1 MAGPG
6 ARSGNRTVEKPRDFK
21 KTMKRLVKDFR
32 PMAAKLVIVSLIA
45 VVSVILTIASP
56 LFIRDILNNIARTPE
71 NFFTI
76 DGLGYIIV
84 NWMALVRQFAIVLV
98 FYVTASLLSWLGEW
112 IIIPISAK
120 YSYNLRKRFQAKID
134 TLPLN
139 FFDQQTYGEILS
151 KGTNDIDTI
160 ARSVQQIIHQVIN
173 SLFMLIG
180 TTIAMFISSWRLAL
194 VAMASL
200 PLTIAFTII
209 IAKQSQKRFKVY
221 YKKLGMLNSH
231 IEENYGGFKI
241 VKLFNKEDEAIKKL
255 NTINSDMAKDDRF
268 AQFFSGL
275 IFPTIH
281 FVNNLTFVGI
291 CVVGGLINDIGNM
304 VAFFVLISLFQMP
317 FQQIGQIAN
326 VIQSSA
332 AAAER
337 VFQVLDEKEVDPDPA
352 DAIKDTKHLKGEVR
366 FENVW
371 FSYKPDV
378 PLIENMNLDIR
389 PGESV
394 AIVGPTGAGKTTI
407 VNLILRFY
415 EVNKGRITIDG
426 VDIRN
431 YSYEA
436 LRSAIGMVL
445 QDTWLFS
452 GSIKDNI
459 RYGREDATD
468 EEIIEAAQAAHA
480 HFFITTLSGGY
491 DFVLNEEGTNI
502 SQGQRQLITIA
513 RAILSQP
520 KILILDEA
528 TSSVDTRTEIV
539 IQKAMNKLMQNRT
552 SFVIAHRLSTIKN
565 AKTILVMRHG
575 QIIETGTHEKLLAL
589 NGFYADL
596 YNAQFSGAN
605 PLAPVDIEA

>member
-1 MAGPG
+1 MAGPRG
-6 ARSGNRTVEKPRDFK
+6 RMMGMVEKPRDFK
-21 KTMKRLVKDFR
+21 KTIKRLFRDFR
-32 PMAAKLVIVSLIA
+32 PMLPQLIVVALIVII
-45 VVSVILTIASP
+45 SVILQIASP
-56 LFIRDILNNIARTPE
+56 LFIRDILNNIARAPE
-71 NFFTI
+71 DFFTLTGAGI
-76 DGLGYIIV
+76 IQVEWQSLLNRFAVVLG
-84 NWMALVRQFAIVLV
+84 
-98 FYVTASLLSWLGEW
+98 FYFGASLLSWLSEW
-112 IIIPISAK
+112 LIIPIATG
-120 YSYNLRKRFQAKID
+120 YSYNMRRKFQAKID

-139 FFDQQTYGEILS
+139 FFDSQTYGEILS

-160 ARSVQQIIHQVIN
+160 ARSMQQIITQVIH
-173 SLFMLIG
+173 SLFLFIG
-180 TTIAMFISSWRLAL
+180 TTIAMFASSWQLAL

-200 PLTIAFTII
+200 PLTITFTVV
-209 IAKQSQKRFKVY
+209 IAKQSRKRFKVY
-221 YKKLGMLNSH
+221 HKKLGLLNSH
-231 IEENYGGFKI
+231 IEEIYGGFKI
-241 VKLFNKEDEAIKKL
+241 VKLFNKEPEAIEKF
-255 NTINSDMAKDDRF
+255 NTINRDMAKDDRF
-268 AQFFSGL
+268 AQFFSGV

-291 CVVGGLINDIGNM
+291 CVVGGLIQDIGNM

-326 VIQSSA
+326 IIQSSA

-337 VFQVLDEKEVDPDPA
+337 VFQVMDEKELQPNPA
-352 DAIKDTKHLKGEVR
+352 DAITDISSLNGEVR
-366 FENVW
+366 FEDVW
-371 FSYKPDV
+371 FSYKPEA
-378 PLIENMNLDIR
+378 PLIEKMNLDIR

-426 VDIRN
+426 VDIRS

-459 RYGREDATD
+459 RYGRLDAND

-480 HFFITTLSGGY
+480 HFFITTLPGGY

-502 SQGQRQLITIA
+502 SQGQRQLLTIA

-528 TSSVDTRTEIV
+528 TSSVDTRTETV
-539 IQKAMNKLMQNRT
+539 IQEAMNKLMQNRT

-575 QIIETGTHEKLLAL
+575 QIIETGTHEELLAL

-596 YNAQFSGAN
+596 YNAQFSGSN
-605 PLAPVDIEA
+605 PLAPIDVEA

>member
-1 MAGPG
+1 MAAPRGRMMG
-6 ARSGNRTVEKPRDFK
+6 TIEKPRDFK
-21 KTMKRLVKDFR
+21 KTMRRLLADFR
-32 PMAAKLVIVSLIA
+32 PMMFKLAIVALIA
-45 VVSVILTIASP
+45 IISVLFSILSP
-56 LFIRDILNNIARTPE
+56 LYIRDILNSVARTPE
-71 NFFTI
+71 NFFTLTLE
-76 DGLGYIIV
+76 GLIV
-84 NWMALVRQFAIVLV
+84 VDWIALIQRFAIVLA
-98 FYVTASLLSWLGEW
+98 FYASAAFLNWLAEW
-112 IIIPISAK
+112 LVIPIAAG
-120 YSYNLRKRFQAKID
+120 YSYNMRKKFQAKID

-139 FFDQQTYGEILS
+139 YFDSQTYGEILS

-160 ARSVQQIIHQVIN
+160 ARSMQQIITQVIH
-173 SLFMLIG
+173 SIFLFIG
-180 TTIAMFISSWRLAL
+180 AIIAMFASSWQLAL

-200 PLTIAFTII
+200 PLTIGFTVL
-209 IAKQSQKRFKVY
+209 IAKRSRKHFKVY
-221 YKKLGMLNSH
+221 HKKLGVLNSH

-241 VKLFNKEDEAIKKL
+241 VKLFNKEPEAIEKFNK
-255 NTINSDMAKDDRF
+255 INADMAKDDRY
-268 AQFFSGL
+268 AQFFSGV
-275 IFPTIH
+275 IYPTIH

-326 VIQSSA
+326 IIQSSA

-337 VFQVLDEKEVDPDPA
+337 VFSVFDEKEVTPNA
-352 DAIKDTKHLKGEVR
+352 TDALVDISRMTGEVR
-366 FENVW
+366 FEDVW
-371 FSYKPDV
+371 FSYKEDA
-378 PLIENMNLDIR
+378 PLIEAMNLDIR

-415 EVNKGRITIDG
+415 EVNKGKITIDG

-436 LRSAIGMVL
+436 LRNAIGMVL

-459 RYGREDATD
+459 RYGRVGASD
-468 EEIIEAAQAAHA
+468 EEIIEAAKAAHA
-480 HFFITTLSGGY
+480 HFFITTLPGGY

-502 SQGQRQLITIA
+502 SQGQRQLLTIA

-528 TSSVDTRTEIV
+528 TSSVDTRTETV
-539 IQKAMNKLMQNRT
+539 IQEAMNKLMQNRT

-575 QIIETGTHEKLLAL
+575 KIIETGNHEQLLAL
-589 NGFYADL
+589 NSFYADL
-596 YNAQFSGAN
+596 YNAQFSGSN
-605 PLAPVDIEA
+605 PLAPLDIEA